1 MKTIEITIDASN
13 MNPEEL
19 EKAIKTAI
27 KTATME
33 SGKNTEV
40 IESVNE
46 KLAVRKEIEEQLKAI
61 RKLLIENL
69 DEELTVDKLTKILKI
84 YQEEEKRLKNIF
96 RIK

>member
-1 MKTIEITIDASN
+1 MKIIKINASN

-33 SGKNTEV
+33 SGENTEV

-46 KLAVRKEIEEQLKAI
+46 KLNVGKEIEEQLKTI
-61 RKLLIENL
+61 YKLLKENI
-69 DEELTVDKLTKILKI
+69 DEEVTINQLTKILKM

>member
-13 MNPEEL
+13 MNAEEL
-19 EKAIKTAI
+19 EKAIKTAM

-33 SGKNTEV
+33 SGENTEV

-46 KLAVRKEIEEQLKAI
+46 KLAVRKEIK
-61 RKLLIENL
+61 
-69 DEELTVDKLTKILKI
+69 EELETIYKLFKENIDEGVTINQLTKILKM

>member
-13 MNPEEL
+13 MNADEL

-27 KTATME
+27 MRNSEK
-33 SGKNTEV
+33 TEV

-46 KLAVRKEIEEQLKAI
+46 KLAVRKEIKEELKTI
-61 RKLLIENL
+61 YKLLEENI
-69 DEELTVDKLTKILKI
+69 DEEVTINQLTKILKI

-96 RIK
+96 KIK

>member
-13 MNPEEL
+13 MNAEEL
-19 EKAIKTAI
+19 EKAIKTAM

-33 SGKNTEV
+33 SGENTEV

-46 KLAVRKEIEEQLKAI
+46 KLAVRKEIKEELKTI
-61 RKLLIENL
+61 YKLFKENI
-69 DEELTVDKLTKILKI
+69 DEEVTINQLTKILKM